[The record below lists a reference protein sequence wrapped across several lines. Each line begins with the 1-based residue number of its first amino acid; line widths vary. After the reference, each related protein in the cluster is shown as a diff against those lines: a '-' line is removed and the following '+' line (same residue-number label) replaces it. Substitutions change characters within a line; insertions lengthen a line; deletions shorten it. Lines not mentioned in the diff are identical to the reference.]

1 MKKVRIAQIGTSNYS
16 HGRSIFNSLLKQ
28 TDLYD
33 VAGYVFP
40 ENEGEKFS
48 DVNEV
53 YKNSKELT
61 LEEVLNDPTI
71 EAVTIETEEKYL
83 TKYATLA
90 AKAGK
95 HIHMEKPGGYDLN
108 AFEEFIEE
116 MKKSGKVFHTGYMYR
131 YNPEVKKLLKAIEAG
146 ELGDI
151 ISVDAQMSGK
161 HPDEQREWLKE
172 IPGGMMFFLGCHL
185 IDLVLKIKGTP
196 KRIVPFIKNSGV
208 NGIDAPD
215 VTMTVFEY
223 DNGFAFVKTNDIEL
237 GGFARRNLVV
247 VGSKKTVEI
256 RPLEI
261 LCPTGQKTTTTTFSS
276 EDWWD
281 NGNEITTEIFDRYDS
296 MVGNFAKIIR
306 GEGENPATLDYELEL
321 YKTVMK
327 AIGR

>member
-53 YKNSKELT
+53 YKSSKELT

-83 TKYATLA
+83 TKYALLA

-95 HIHMEKPGGYDLN
+95 HIHMEKPGGFEEAD
-108 AFEEFIEE
+108 FEEFIEE
-116 MKKSGKVFHTGYMYR
+116 MKKSGKVLHTGYMYR
-131 YNPEVKKLLKAIEAG
+131 YNPEVKKLLKAIENG

-151 ISVDAQMSGK
+151 ITVDAQMSGK
-161 HPDEQREWLKE
+161 HPDEQRAWLSE

-185 IDLVLKIKGTP
+185 IDIVLRIKGTP
-196 KRIVPFIKNSGV
+196 NRIVPFIKNSDV
-208 NGIDAPD
+208 NGNNVPD
-215 VTMTVFEY
+215 TTMTVFEY
-223 DNGFAFVKTNDIEL
+223 DNGFAFVKTNDIEF
-237 GGFARRNLVV
+237 GGFARRNLAV
-247 VGSKKTVEI
+247 VGSKKTVEL
-256 RPLEI
+256 RPFEI
-261 LCPTGQKTTTTTFSS
+261 LCPTGQKTTTTTFSC

-281 NGNEITTEIFDRYDS
+281 NGIEFTTEVFDRYDE

-321 YKTVMK
+321 YKTVLR
-327 AIGR
+327 ASGR